1 MIRNIIISVII
12 LAVPIYFV
20 TLFLMSG
27 YHSLSKLRRRCGA
40 ARSQEDYEQAASAYH
55 AERKRFPSIF
65 AAVIFRFKP
74 APPFKAG
81 VVGPSGAGGSGPA
94 NRT

>member
-20 TLFLMSG
+20 ALFLMSG
-27 YHSLSKLRRRCGA
+27 YHSLAKLRDRCAA
-40 ARSQEDYEQAASAYH
+40 ARSPADYEQAANAYH

-65 AAVIFRFKP
+65 AALIFRFKQ
-74 APPFKAG
+74 APPFKAAAT
-81 VVGPSGAGGSGPA
+81 VGPASGGPGPVK
-94 NRT
+94 RS